1 MQRARP
7 RRRSW
12 EPLCLC
18 EQHEQR
24 RYSAGALHRK
34 SALTRP
40 SAPAP
45 PQPPPKDTYL
55 AREWWAFV
63 VPLPSR
69 LIHRL
74 FTLLISSGFSFK
86 MLAARRAAVRPGLT
100 AIRSIGSTRR
110 ACSGSVL
117 PAGMDAAAILA
128 DAPDAIVA
136 VDSSD
141 KVIFWNRGAQELLG
155 YGASDVLG
163 HSLTEVRLPS
173 EPALSDVSNSMES
186 LRLALV
192 RFLLPF
198 AAHRTRPAQGQ
209 ASSGFYES
217 HGRRAVQV
225 WPARSTSCPSPLQ
238 RR

>member
-1 MQRARP
+1 M
-7 RRRSW
+7 
-12 EPLCLC
+12 
-18 EQHEQR
+18 
-24 RYSAGALHRK
+24 
-34 SALTRP
+34 
-40 SAPAP
+40 
-45 PQPPPKDTYL
+45 PPP
-55 AREWWAFV
+55 FG
-63 VPLPSR
+63 

-74 FTLLISSGFSFK
+74 FTLLISSGFSFN

-110 ACSGSVL
+110 ACSGYVL

-128 DAPDAIVA
+128 EAPDAIVA